1 MRENVEIRNIQTH
14 QVRNL
19 ALPFII
25 FTGVTAFI
33 ALSAI
38 PGALFIYTNDSS
50 QASLLADVHL
60 LVKLGIVWSL
70 SFLASFLS
78 FLIVVTLDLFY
89 VPRPQPKDD

>member
-38 PGALFIYTNDSS
+38 LGALFIYTNDSGYNM
-50 QASLLADVHL
+50 L
-60 LVKLGIVWSL
+60 
-70 SFLASFLS
+70 
-78 FLIVVTLDLFY
+78 
-89 VPRPQPKDD
+89 